1 MLNVSLHRGE
11 LRSSFTVSTQQPR
24 TGLHT
29 GPQGDYPQ
37 AYDGVGGDQGPVTA
51 RLSWCLCAECQE
63 ILGGLA
69 CLVVSALPAYDF
81 VTSLVSL

>member
-1 MLNVSLHRGE
+1 MYPFIEENCVAVSQLAH
-11 LRSSFTVSTQQPR
+11 SHAQAYTQA
-24 TGLHT
+24 
-29 GPQGDYPQ
+29 DYPQ